1 MHRNS
6 KKRVVCTKSKFS
18 TEHIFEALKGV
29 AAVTSGYSGG
39 YETNPSYHEVGNG
52 STGHAEAIEVVYDAS
67 IISYEQLLKAYFN
80 SGDITQVNGQGND
93 VGKQYRSIIFY
104 NNDSQKKAIENYIKK
119 LSDSGKYSDKI
130 AVEIVSSKKFY
141 PAEDYHQNYVKL
153 NPDEGYVKSVS
164 LPRYENAIKKFPEL
178 LKY

>member
-1 MHRNS
+1 MVKAIIFG
-6 KKRVVCTKSKFS
+6 KK
-18 TEHIFEALKGV
+18 
-29 AAVTSGYSGG
+29 
-39 YETNPSYHEVGNG
+39 
-52 STGHAEAIEVVYDAS
+52 
-67 IISYEQLLKAYFN
+67 
-80 SGDITQVNGQGND
+80 
-93 VGKQYRSIIFY
+93 YRSIIFY

-153 NPDEGYVKSVS
+153 NPDEGYVKSVL